1 MKWENGTT
9 KGRKAELE
17 LIAIDRGRGPDDRDP
32 ESDHNH
38 SPKNYFSSV
47 SDCLTGRSPLGD
59 LAIKKGLVAPG
70 NVAMASADI

>member
-1 MKWENGTT
+1 LKWENGTT

-17 LIAIDRGRGPDDRDP
+17 LIAIDRGRDRDP

-38 SPKNYFSSV
+38 SPIFHQY
-47 SDCLTGRSPLGD
+47 LTGRSPLGD
-59 LAIKKGLVAPG
+59 LAIKKGVVAPG

>member
-17 LIAIDRGRGPDDRDP
+17 LIAIDQRRDRDP

-38 SPKNYFSSV
+38 SPIFHQY
-47 SDCLTGRSPLGD
+47 LTGRSPLGD
-59 LAIKKGLVAPG
+59 LAIKKGVVAPG

>member
-17 LIAIDRGRGPDDRDP
+17 LIAIDRGRDRDP

-38 SPKNYFSSV
+38 SPIFHQY
-47 SDCLTGRSPLGD
+47 LTGRSPLGD
-59 LAIKKGLVAPG
+59 LAIKKGVVAPG